1 MGMREIIESLKSNR
15 SKLYHNGMSET
26 PLSTFSDSLNRHN
39 PKIFEKIFY
48 EVVGLARSISAK
60 NNFKFKNPL
69 KIIDASTI
77 EVWLGKIQKNKRC
90 GKTSCENRWGFSL
103 SRTSG
108 NDKWKYS

>member
-1 MGMREIIESLKSNR
+1 MCEIIELLKSNR
-15 SKLYHNGMSET
+15 SKLYHNGMSEI

-48 EVVGLARSISAK
+48 EVVGLARSLSAK

-77 EVWLGKIQKNKRC
+77 EVCLKKMFMK
-90 GKTSCENRWGFSL
+90 
-103 SRTSG
+103 
-108 NDKWKYS
+108 